1 MPTAPTYR
9 RIRVGGCLQAEVET
23 RPDGS
28 TVLRSTEA
36 LQPYPAR
43 LTDRLAHWAQVA
55 PQRTFAARRG
65 ADGAWVRIGYAEMLA
80 RARAV
85 GQALLERGVGTERP
99 LAILSGNDLEHLT
112 LALGAMLAGLPH
124 VPVSPAYSLVSRD
137 FGKLRHV
144 LGKAT
149 PAVVFAA
156 SPEYAAAIDATVDGA
171 TRVVL
176 GTGALPGRASEAF
189 AELLRTPPG
198 PAQAAA
204 EAAAGP
210 DTVVKLMFTSGS
222 TQLPKGVVTTNRM
235 ICANQQMIRQCL
247 AFLADEPPVLVDWLP
262 WNHVFGGTHNI
273 GIALY
278 NGGTLYIDDGRPT
291 PEGIAQTLRNL
302 REISPTVYFNV
313 PRGLEEIA
321 HAMDRDPVLRDS
333 LFCRCQA
340 LMFAGAGLSQ
350 AVWDRL
356 HAHAEQAVGERV
368 RLITG
373 LGMTEASP
381 TCTFAVGTEVASGH
395 LGLPVPGVEARLV
408 RDDSTG
414 GKTEIRFRGPNL
426 MPGYWRE
433 PERTRA
439 AFDDEGWYRTGD
451 AVRWLDP
458 ADPQRGLCFDGRT
471 AEDFKLSSGT
481 FVSVGPLRARVVAA
495 GAPLVQDVVLT
506 GLDRREIGALLLPRA
521 DEVRRL
527 AGAACAPGAP
537 LAALLEA
544 APVREAFQRLADRLW
559 QEATGSANRV
569 AFLNLLAEPLSID
582 AGEVTDKGS
591 VNQRAVL
598 AHRTALVDALHE
610 GRETRVIVPA
620 RAAAG

>member
-1 MPTAPTYR
+1 MSTAPRYR
-9 RIRVGGCLQAEVET
+9 RIHVGGCLHAEVET

-43 LTDRLAHWAQVA
+43 LTDRLVHWAQVA
-55 PQRTFAARRG
+55 PQHTFAARRG
-65 ADGAWVRIGYAEMLA
+65 ADGQWVRIGYAEMLA
-80 RARAV
+80 RARAT
-85 GQALLERGVGTERP
+85 GQALLERGVGPERP

-144 LGKAT
+144 LSKTT

-156 SPEYAAAIDATVDGA
+156 SPEYAAAIEATVDGA

-189 AELLRTPPG
+189 ADLLRTPPG

-210 DTVVKLMFTSGS
+210 DTVVKILFTSGS
-222 TQLPKGVVTTNRM
+222 THLPKGVVTTNRM
-235 ICANQQMIRQCL
+235 VCANQQMIRQCL

-262 WNHVFGGTHNI
+262 WNHVFGGTHNV
-273 GIALY
+273 GITLY
-278 NGGTLYIDDGRPT
+278 NGGTLHIDDGRPT
-291 PEGIAQTLRNL
+291 PDGIARTLHNL

-321 HAMDRDPVLRDS
+321 HAMDHDTVLRDS
-333 LFCRCQA
+333 LFRRCQA
-340 LMFAGAGLSQ
+340 IMFAGAGLSQ

-381 TCTFAVGTEVASGH
+381 TCTFAVGTDVASGH

-433 PERTRA
+433 PERTGA
-439 AFDDEGWYRTGD
+439 AFDAEGWYRTGD

-471 AEDFKLSSGT
+471 AEDFKLSTGT
-481 FVSVGPLRARVVAA
+481 FVSVGPLRARVIAA
-495 GAPLVQDVVLT
+495 GASLVQDVVLT
-506 GLDRREIGALLLPRA
+506 GLNRNEIGALLLPRA

-527 AGAACAPGAP
+527 AGAACAPDVP
-537 LAALLEA
+537 LADVLEA
-544 APVREAFQRLADRLW
+544 VPVREAFQRLADHLW
-559 QEATGSANRV
+559 REATGSASRI
-569 AFLNLLAEPLSID
+569 AFLHLLAQPLSID

-598 AHRTALVDALHE
+598 AHRAALVDALHE
-610 GRETRVIVPA
+610 GREACMITPR
-620 RAAAG
+620 RGS

>member
-1 MPTAPTYR
+1 MTHEPSYR
-9 RIRVGGCLQAEVET
+9 RIRVGGCLHAEIET
-23 RPDGS
+23 LPDGS
-28 TVLRSTEA
+28 TLLRSTEA
-36 LQPYPAR
+36 LQPYPER
-43 LTDRLAHWAQVA
+43 LTDRLVHWAQAA

-65 ADGAWVRIGYAEMLA
+65 PDGAWVRIGYADMLA

-85 GQALLERGVGTERP
+85 GQALLARGVGPERP

-137 FGKLRHV
+137 FAKLRHV
-144 LGKAT
+144 LEKTT
-149 PAVVFAA
+149 PAVV
-156 SPEYAAAIDATVDGA
+156 YAATAAHAEAIAATVGA
-171 TRVVL
+171 DTGVVL
-176 GTGALPGRASEAF
+176 GAGTLRDRHSEPFDAL
-189 AELLRTPPG
+189 LHTVPG

-210 DTVVKLMFTSGS
+210 DTVVKILFTSGS

-262 WNHVFGGTHNI
+262 WNHVFGGTHNV

-291 PEGIAQTLRNL
+291 PDGIAQTLHNL

-321 HAMDRDPVLRDS
+321 HAMDHDPALRDS
-333 LFCRCQA
+333 LFRRCQA
-340 LMFAGAGLSQ
+340 IMFAGAGLSQ

-356 HAHAEQAVGERV
+356 HVHAEQAVGERV

-381 TCTFAVGTEVASGH
+381 TCTFAVGTDVASGH
-395 LGLPVPGVEARLV
+395 LGLPVPGVQARLV
-408 RDDSTG
+408 RDDGTG

-433 PERTRA
+433 PQRTRD
-439 AFDDEGWYRTGD
+439 AFDDDSWYRTGD

-471 AEDFKLSSGT
+471 AEDFKLSTGT

-495 GAPLVQDVVLT
+495 GAPLVQDAVIT
-506 GLDRREIGALLLPRA
+506 GLNRNEVGALIVPRM
-521 DEVRRL
+521 DEARRM
-527 AGAACAPGAP
+527 AGAGVAPGAP
-537 LAALLEA
+537 WAEVLQAVE
-544 APVREAFQRLADRLW
+544 VRRHFQRLADRLW

-569 AFLNLLAEPLSID
+569 AFLHVLDEPLSID

-598 AHRTALVDALHE
+598 ARRAALVDALHE
-610 GRETRVIVPA
+610 GQAARVTPYQA
-620 RAAAG
+620 

>member
-1 MPTAPTYR
+1 
-9 RIRVGGCLQAEVET
+9 
-23 RPDGS
+23 
-28 TVLRSTEA
+28 
-36 LQPYPAR
+36 
-43 LTDRLAHWAQVA
+43 
-55 PQRTFAARRG
+55 
-65 ADGAWVRIGYAEMLA
+65 
-80 RARAV
+80 
-85 GQALLERGVGTERP
+85 
-99 LAILSGNDLEHLT
+99 
-112 LALGAMLAGLPH
+112 MLAGLPH

-144 LGKAT
+144 LSKTT

-156 SPEYAAAIDATVDGA
+156 SPEYAAAIEATVDGA

-176 GTGALPGRASEAF
+176 GAGALPGRASEAF
-189 AELLRTPPG
+189 ADLLRTPPG

-210 DTVVKLMFTSGS
+210 DTVVKILFTSGS
-222 TQLPKGVVTTNRM
+222 THLPKGVVTTNRM
-235 ICANQQMIRQCL
+235 VCANQQMIRQCL

-262 WNHVFGGTHNI
+262 WNHVFGGTHNV
-273 GIALY
+273 GITLY
-278 NGGTLYIDDGRPT
+278 NGGTLHIDDGRPT
-291 PEGIAQTLRNL
+291 PDAIARTLHNL

-321 HAMDRDPVLRDS
+321 HAMDHDTMLRDS
-333 LFCRCQA
+333 LFRRCQA
-340 LMFAGAGLSQ
+340 IMFAGAGLSQ

-381 TCTFAVGTEVASGH
+381 TCTFAVGTDVASGH

-433 PERTRA
+433 PERTGA
-439 AFDDEGWYRTGD
+439 AFDAEGWYRTGD

-471 AEDFKLSSGT
+471 AEDFKLSTGT
-481 FVSVGPLRARVVAA
+481 FVSVGPLRARVIAA

-506 GLDRREIGALLLPRA
+506 GLNRNEIGALLLPRA

-527 AGAACAPGAP
+527 AGAACAPDAP
-537 LAALLEA
+537 LADVLEA
-544 APVREAFQRLADRLW
+544 APVREAFQRLAEHLW
-559 QEATGSANRV
+559 REATGSASRI
-569 AFLNLLAEPLSID
+569 AFLHLLAQPLSID

-598 AHRTALVDALHE
+598 AHRAALVDALHE
-610 GRETRVIVPA
+610 GREARVIVP
-620 RAAAG
+620 RGGGSGNCRGDSNTD